1 MIIVG
6 GGGLMA
12 NVWSWMSRHKGLI
25 FCLLVLIFFIF
36 IGVYAGRD
44 KNNLSY
50 VNFNGQNE
58 VYLSSKLPITDAS
71 GKSLDSTKIQ
81 SGIVGYAEFSVIADD
96 IKADSLKYDIYL
108 EDVISGNE
116 FNYDYV
122 KVYLTNEEDV
132 PLKQFASNIVPSFAN
147 IRVSLDE
154 PDKRVLTTGRI
165 KKGEV
170 KKFRLRV
177 WLSDTY
183 VLSDEL
189 KEFKGKISIKV
200 S

>member
-1 MIIVG
+1 
-6 GGGLMA
+6 MA
-12 NVWSWMSRHKGLI
+12 NVWSWMSGHKGLI

-50 VNFNGQNE
+50 VNFSGQNE

-81 SGIVGYAEFSVIADD
+81 AGIVGYAEFSVIADD

-132 PLKQFASNIVPSFAN
+132 PLKQFASNIVPSFVN

>member
-1 MIIVG
+1 
-6 GGGLMA
+6 MA
-12 NVWSWMSRHKGLI
+12 NIWSLISRHKGLI

-36 IGVYAGRD
+36 IGIYAGRD
-44 KNNLSY
+44 KNNLSH
-50 VNFNGQNE
+50 VNFSGQNE

-71 GKSLDSTKIQ
+71 VKSLDSTKIQ
-81 SGIVGYAEFSVIADD
+81 AGIVGYAEFSVIADD

-154 PDKRVLTTGRI
+154 PDKRVLATGRI

-183 VLSDEL
+183 VLSDDL

>member
-1 MIIVG
+1 
-6 GGGLMA
+6 MA
-12 NVWSWMSRHKGLI
+12 NVWSWMSGHKGLI

-36 IGVYAGRD
+36 IGVYPGRD

-50 VNFNGQNE
+50 VNFSGQNE